1 MEENYFDTTE
11 RTTGFYY
18 QSVGY
23 VASFLQN
30 EVERSVFCKKN
41 REHKYAINAK
51 NIWRFQQLLL
61 FLQQIRTYHMEA
73 LNKLPWMAKSPIFLK
88 VSEIIQFRK
97 WKLMTKEEV
106 SMNMEK

>member
-1 MEENYFDTTE
+1 
-11 RTTGFYY
+11 
-18 QSVGY
+18 
-23 VASFLQN
+23 
-30 EVERSVFCKKN
+30 
-41 REHKYAINAK
+41 
-51 NIWRFQQLLL
+51 
-61 FLQQIRTYHMEA
+61 MEA